1 MTLKQLWCLWSG
13 KRTMPRKPPRQQ
25 CNPPRPLALPIHCFK
40 SETRLWSEYLH
51 HACLSAETGERLHPC
66 NWFSVNNQLEQLT
79 NRSHSSAV
87 LTRQLTNARTTS
99 LGACVTDH
107 TFWRCKVL
115 CMILTA
121 IFLIC
126 CMRSS
131 SVSMLIRL
139 PASYTRLSSSSV
151 QAAHN
156 CCTFV
161 VPWTTVC
168 QK

>member
-1 MTLKQLWCLWSG
+1 MALVSFAALVPISLAMFLPASWAAVTQVFVATMSALPEGRRIIFVRLTAAVCRMTLKQLWCLWSG

-25 CNPPRPLALPIHCFK
+25 CNPPRPLALPIHCLK

-99 LGACVTDH
+99 LGACVMDH
-107 TFWRCKVL
+107 TF
-115 CMILTA
+115 
-121 IFLIC
+121 
-126 CMRSS
+126 
-131 SVSMLIRL
+131 
-139 PASYTRLSSSSV
+139 
-151 QAAHN
+151 
-156 CCTFV
+156 
-161 VPWTTVC
+161 
-168 QK
+168 